1 MIVYFI
7 KIIILFGIFYI
18 AFLGWLKPTKS
29 FNWNRFYLIFSS
41 LLAVFLPWL
50 EMPIMRLGKSI
61 QTSENLGAVFNK
73 INTFAESMQAN
84 EMHYGK
90 ILFAVYAV
98 GLLWGLLRF
107 ILGLIV
113 LHRIKLSSSIE
124 KIHEQNIYFNENI
137 ETPFSYNKNIFIPI
151 QYKDKEILD
160 AIILHEK
167 AHIVHHH
174 TRDKIYFSILQA
186 VFWFN
191 PFVYIYHKEI
201 ELMYE
206 FEADEFSASTIGK
219 DIYIEN
225 IVKVISYNQTPT
237 ILVHPFFNH
246 SLKDRIAMLSKQSKN
261 IIIQKLMIISF
272 TLFISI
278 LVLFL
283 QSNV

>member
-18 AFLGWLKPTKS
+18 AFLLWLKPTKS

-50 EMPIMRLGKSI
+50 EMPIMQSNHAI
-61 QTSENLGAVFNK
+61 QENTNLETVFNI
-73 INTFAESMQAN
+73 INTFAGSMRAN

-98 GLLWGLLRF
+98 GLLWGILRF

-113 LHRIKLSSSIE
+113 LYRIKLSSNVE
-124 KIHEQNIYFNENI
+124 KINEQNIYFNENI

-151 QYKDKEILD
+151 QYKDKEILN
-160 AIILHEK
+160 AFILHEK
-167 AHIVHHH
+167 AHIIHHH
-174 TRDKIYFSILQA
+174 TRDKIYFSVLQA

-201 ELMYE
+201 ELMHE
-206 FEADEFSASTIGK
+206 FEADEFSASTIGN
-219 DIYIEN
+219 DVYVQN
-225 IVKVISYNQTPT
+225 ILNVISYNQTPT

-246 SLKDRIAMLSKQSKN
+246 SLKNRISMLSKQSKN
-261 IIIQKLMIISF
+261 IIIQKITVILY